1 MRGSTVVSR
10 KSQLLCCCISLVIL
24 FYCRPSLACLQTLR
38 RLFVTPSLLF
48 PSMAVEFP
56 LVLYDCEFENIQ
68 WIYDREVQEFNVT
81 HLQQLWAS
89 HAVKTQ
95 VLHNMLQGLDA
106 APVAAGKG
114 KKMAEII

>member
-10 KSQLLCCCISLVIL
+10 KSQLLCCCISLLIL
-24 FYCRPSLACLQTLR
+24 FYCRPFLACLQTLH
-38 RLFVTPSLLF
+38 LFVTPSLLF

-106 APVAAGKG
+106 VPVAAGKG